1 MTVEKL
7 EELIPRFEQ
16 RDKLVPAKS
25 DLRTLQQNPG
35 RKYGGGGG
43 GGAMVTYNGL
53 SSPPGRGWGATR
65 TTESTIIN

>member
-43 GGAMVTYNGL
+43 VEQ
-53 SSPPGRGWGATR
+53 W
-65 TTESTIIN
+65 

>member
-43 GGAMVTYNGL
+43 WSNGNL
-53 SSPPGRGWGATR
+53 QW
-65 TTESTIIN
+65 TIIPSRKGVGSNTYYGNYDN